1 MVKNIWCS
9 IGSGFLLL
17 RFFRGDHIDIIL
29 LHLLLF
35 IITDIIKGD
44 GHIVLDSGRFSCSN
58 LNRLINLSFRLL
70 CACVLSLRLFLGL
83 YAFIKMVMLKK
94 LFGKIVQLI
103 IVIGFLRNRY
113 KLEQLHLAM
122 ICLLKMELNNYFK
135 HNLYILSLRVLIV
148 QIIYKSNIFKIIIQL

>member
-1 MVKNIWCS
+1 MVHNI
-9 IGSGFLLL
+9 IIQALFLK
-17 RFFRGDHIDIIL
+17 R
-29 LHLLLF
+29 
-35 IITDIIKGD
+35 
-44 GHIVLDSGRFSCSN
+44 N
-58 LNRLINLSFRLL
+58 INLVYLE
-70 CACVLSLRLFLGL
+70 

-94 LFGKIVQLI
+94 LFGKIAQLI

-113 KLEQLHLAM
+113 KLEQLHLVM